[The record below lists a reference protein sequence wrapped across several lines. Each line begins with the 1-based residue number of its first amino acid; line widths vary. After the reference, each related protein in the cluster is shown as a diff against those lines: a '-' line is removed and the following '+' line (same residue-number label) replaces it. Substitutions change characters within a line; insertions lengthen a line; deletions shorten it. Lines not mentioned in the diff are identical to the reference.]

1 MPFRSNSARTPAVAG
16 ETCKIFRVENTSPTL
31 SFTRLAMYFKI
42 HAHHPLRLS
51 SLSMPTTLRSTL
63 LSKENSDGD
72 VIYAV
77 HLNTTH
83 FWLQGRDS
91 TVSASLQGVDLADV
105 ALAAVVLRSDVALYI
120 NGAPAGFGTLTEMPQ
135 DEKAELVLGQNLA
148 GGECHVVTY
157 GFGPN
162 SLLSARLFR
171 LPYSAV
177 STGLP
182 FFYTPFCLDQT
193 SNSLEPSPARLHMD
207 APSSPTTF
215 AAWLASPKTSVCA
228 PPPPTAADAPRHT
241 RCKLLIALS
250 SVLIA

>member
-1 MPFRSNSARTPAVAG
+1 
-16 ETCKIFRVENTSPTL
+16 
-31 SFTRLAMYFKI
+31 
-42 HAHHPLRLS
+42 
-51 SLSMPTTLRSTL
+51 MPTTPRSTL

-105 ALAAVVLRSDVALYI
+105 ALAAVVLRSDVALYV
-120 NGAPAGFGTLTEMPQ
+120 NGAPAGFGTLAEMPQ
-135 DEKAELVLGQNLA
+135 DEKAELVLGQSLA
-148 GGECHVVTY
+148 GGECHVVAY
-157 GFGPN
+157 GFGPK
-162 SLLSARLFR
+162 SLLSARLLR

-177 STGLP
+177 SPGSP
-182 FFYTPFCLDQT
+182 FFYTPPLCFDQT
-193 SNSLEPSPARLHMD
+193 SNSLEPSPARLRMD

-215 AAWLASPKTSVCA
+215 ATWLASPKTSVCA

-241 RCKLLIALS
+241 RCKPLIALS